1 MSCIYTILALP
12 YPLTLTH
19 KTPDKKNI
27 LNTMMK
33 ALDTIWGNCL
43 LSIKQQVNQ
52 QSYRTWFEPIKP
64 VKLDSN
70 ILTIQVP
77 SQFFYEWLEEHYVA
91 LLRDT
96 IQNELGPAARL
107 EYQIVLEKA
116 SHNHGTT
123 IKLPTNASNMTNT
136 ASNAKSDDISRKI
149 NFNPF
154 VIPGIKEF
162 DSQLNPIYNFDNY
175 VEGDCNQLA
184 RSAGIAVANN
194 PGGTA
199 FNPLVFYGGSGLGKT
214 HLANAIGNHIKATNK
229 EKKVLYLTA
238 ERFTN
243 QFIDSVKNGS
253 MGEFSNFY
261 ESIDVLIVD
270 DIAFFANKD
279 KTQDIFFHIFN
290 TLHQSSRQIVLTS
303 DCPPRDLKGMEDRLM
318 SRFKWGLSA
327 DLQVPDLETRI
338 AILEKKMYA
347 DGIEIS
353 REVIEYIAYHI
364 KTNVREMEGA
374 LISLMAHASLC
385 RKDIDLELAK
395 NTIKNFIM
403 DVSNQVTIDLIH
415 KVVCQYFKIPDESL
429 KGQSRKREIAQ
440 ARQIAMY
447 LSKKFTENSLKA
459 IGGYFGGRDHSTV
472 IHACQAVLNLMETDR
487 FFQNY
492 VIDIERKISVNS

>member
-1 MSCIYTILALP
+1 MI
-12 YPLTLTH
+12 
-19 KTPDKKNI
+19 
-27 LNTMMK
+27 K
-33 ALDTIWGNCL
+33 ALDTIWDNCL
-43 LSIKQQVNQ
+43 NVIRQQVNQ

-64 VKLDSN
+64 VRLDSN
-70 ILTIQVP
+70 VLTIQVP

-96 IQNELGPAARL
+96 IQNELGPTACL

-116 SHNHGTT
+116 SNSSSGAT
-123 IKLPTNASNMTNT
+123 IKLPTTAPNYTNNT
-136 ASNAKSDDISRKI
+136 PKNEELSKKI
-149 NFNPF
+149 PFNPF
-154 VIPGIKEF
+154 VIPGIKDF
-162 DSQLNPIYNFDNY
+162 DSQLNPTYVFENY

-184 RSAGIAVANN
+184 RSASIAVANN

-199 FNPLVFYGGSGLGKT
+199 FNPLVFYGGTGLGKT

-253 MGEFSNFY
+253 MSEFSNFY

-318 SRFKWGLSA
+318 SRFKWGLTA

-364 KTNVREMEGA
+364 KTNVRAMEGA
-374 LISLMAHASLC
+374 LISLLAHASLC
-385 RKDIDLELAK
+385 HKDIDLDLAK
-395 NTIKNFIM
+395 NTIKNFIHQ
-403 DVSNQVTIDLIH
+403 VSNQVTIDLIH
-415 KVVCQYFKIPDESL
+415 KVVCQYFKIPDELL

-492 VIDIERKISVNS
+492 VIDIERQISINS

>member
-1 MSCIYTILALP
+1 
-12 YPLTLTH
+12 
-19 KTPDKKNI
+19 
-27 LNTMMK
+27 MK
-33 ALDTIWGNCL
+33 AINTIWDNCL
-43 LSIKQQVNQ
+43 QNIRQQVNQ

-64 VKLDSN
+64 IKLDSN

-77 SQFFYEWLEEHYVA
+77 SQFFYEWLEEHYVN

-107 EYQIVLEKA
+107 EYQIVLEKTSNNGQSTVKMPTSA
-116 SHNHGTT
+116 TGTIT
-123 IKLPTNASNMTNT
+123 TSKTDDTNKKMQ
-136 ASNAKSDDISRKI
+136 
-149 NFNPF
+149 FNPF
-154 VIPGIKEF
+154 VIPGIKDF
-162 DSQLNPIYNFDNY
+162 DSQLNKSYTFDNY

-184 RSAGIAVANN
+184 RSAGIAIANN

-199 FNPLVFYGGSGLGKT
+199 FNPLVLYGGTGLGKT
-214 HLANAIGNHIKATNK
+214 HLANAIGNHIKATHK
-229 EKKVLYLTA
+229 DKKVLYVTS

-290 TLHQSSRQIVLTS
+290 TLHQSSRQIILTS
-303 DCPPRDLKGMEDRLM
+303 DRPPRDLTGMEDRLM

-338 AILEKKMYA
+338 AILEKKMYSE
-347 DGIEIS
+347 GIEIS

-364 KTNVREMEGA
+364 KTSVREMQGV
-374 LISLMAHASLC
+374 LISMLAHASLC
-385 RKDIDLELAK
+385 RKDVDVELAK
-395 NTIKNFIM
+395 NTIKNFIHE
-403 DVSNQVTIDLIH
+403 VSNQVTIDLIH
-415 KVVCQYFKIPDESL
+415 KTVCEYFKLPNESL
-429 KGQSRKREIAQ
+429 MGQSRKREIAQ

-487 FFQNY
+487 YFQNY
-492 VIDIERKISVNS
+492 VIDLERQIGSNA